1 MSKKE
6 ETMEKRTNLKTSS
19 RLLILLCLMLVGL
32 IVSTILLITFDEMG
46 LLGMLTVQDIMTF
59 IVPAVVAMAIFY
71 RRPLHTM
78 ALDRAPSWL
87 SIVVV
92 IAFFIVSLPAMNWL
106 VAANESLTLPS
117 WMSGVEQWMRTS
129 EDAAAATTAELLDI
143 NTIPRLLY
151 CVFVVGLMAGL
162 SEEMLFRGAMLRT
175 MQDSRL
181 GTHAAIWIVAIIFS
195 AIHLQFYGFIP
206 RMLLGVWLGY
216 LLVWTRSLWVPI
228 IAHTL
233 NNSSVVI
240 FSYLTNIG
248 LLPEGYG
255 DHLGLP
261 SPGGFPWL
269 ALASLACSIALALW
283 AHRHFTTLG
292 KSKSFTLEG

>member
-1 MSKKE
+1 
-6 ETMEKRTNLKTSS
+6 MEKRTNLKTSS

-32 IVSTILLITFDEMG
+32 IVSTVLLITFDEMG

-59 IVPAVVAMAIFY
+59 IVPAIAAMAIFY

-78 ALDRAPSWL
+78 ALNRAPSWL

-92 IAFFIVSLPAMNWL
+92 IAFFIISLPAMNWL

-117 WMSGVEQWMRTS
+117 WMGSVEQWMRTS

-175 MQDSRL
+175 MQDNRL

-233 NNSSVVI
+233 NNCTVVI

-255 DHLGLP
+255 DHIGLP

-269 ALASLACSIALALW
+269 ALVSLACSIALALW

>member
-1 MSKKE
+1 
-6 ETMEKRTNLKTSS
+6 MEKRTNLKTSS

-32 IVSTILLITFDEMG
+32 IVSTVLLITFDEMG

-59 IVPAVVAMAIFY
+59 IVPAIAAMAIFY

-78 ALDRAPSWL
+78 ALNRAPSWL

-92 IAFFIVSLPAMNWL
+92 IAFFIISLPAMNWL

-117 WMSGVEQWMRTS
+117 WMGSVEQWMRTS

-216 LLVWTRSLWVPI
+216 LLMWTRSLWVPI

-233 NNSSVVI
+233 NNSTVVI

-255 DHLGLP
+255 DHIGLP
-261 SPGGFPWL
+261 SPGGFPWI

>member
-1 MSKKE
+1 
-6 ETMEKRTNLKTSS
+6 MEKRTNLKTSS

-32 IVSTILLITFDEMG
+32 IVSTVLLITFDEMG

-59 IVPAVVAMAIFY
+59 IVPAIAAMAIFY

-78 ALDRAPSWL
+78 ALNRAPSWL

-92 IAFFIVSLPAMNWL
+92 IAFFIISLPAMNWL

-117 WMSGVEQWMRTS
+117 WMGSVEQWMRTS

-151 CVFVVGLMAGL
+151 CIFVVGLMAGL

-233 NNSSVVI
+233 NNSTVVI

-255 DHLGLP
+255 DHIGLP

-269 ALASLACSIALALW
+269 ALVSLACSIALALW